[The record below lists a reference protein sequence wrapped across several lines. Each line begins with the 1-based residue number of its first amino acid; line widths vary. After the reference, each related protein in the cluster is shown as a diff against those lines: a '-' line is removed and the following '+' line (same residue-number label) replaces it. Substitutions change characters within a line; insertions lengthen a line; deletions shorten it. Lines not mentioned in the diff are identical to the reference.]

1 MTFLVTKFPANC
13 SIFVLSRLD
22 KSAPIFRL
30 AVMGADEIPERS
42 EDDLGTSLGE
52 SLEEKLDHGW
62 RIVSLPEGQLL
73 LLPPAPGAYD
83 AA

>member
-1 MTFLVTKFPANC
+1 
-13 SIFVLSRLD
+13 
-22 KSAPIFRL
+22 
-30 AVMGADEIPERS
+30 MGAEENAERS
-42 EDDLGTSLGE
+42 EDEIGTPLSE
-52 SLEEKLDHGW
+52 TLEQKLDYGW